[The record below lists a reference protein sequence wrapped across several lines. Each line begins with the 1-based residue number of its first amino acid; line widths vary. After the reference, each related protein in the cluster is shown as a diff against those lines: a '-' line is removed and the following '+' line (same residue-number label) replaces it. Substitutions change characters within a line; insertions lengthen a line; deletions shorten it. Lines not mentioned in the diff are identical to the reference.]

1 MISLIYCKMVQY
13 SWNRDNCVKQS
24 KIMLIHLVDSI
35 QKSLKIEQNLLVPIV
50 VVIGKEELESS
61 KRKIS
66 IEILFRK
73 RGSETEFL
81 DYLRE

>member
-1 MISLIYCKMVQY
+1 
-13 SWNRDNCVKQS
+13 
-24 KIMLIHLVDSI
+24 MLIHLVDSI

>member
-24 KIMLIHLVDSI
+24 KIMLLHLVNSI